1 MSSPSQTT
9 SNCSSQLDLS
19 PPSSIVKHK
28 SPAHSASK
36 RQSLLMQQ
44 SKAHTMSDSV
54 LKDMKG
60 TAKSIIIVDAAL
72 VCLEFVLKNKAM
84 ASDLP
89 PRPTLSTSKLERAMQ
104 IHMQC
109 QLEYAHLHGKSTRRL
124 NVTGLPS
131 SASKYAAQSPVQRFQ
146 PKDVKDPLLENTAS
160 YQKLL
165 RKLAPSVTN
174 SATTYLNLLHLLQA
188 CRICG
193 GRVTFCE
200 ACEKSA
206 TEYFTKF
213 SIAEL
218 EKSYGRQLP
227 PPDAHAVM
235 EFEKELKLREQA
247 IKQKL

>member
-9 SNCSSQLDLS
+9 SNCSFQLDLS

-28 SPAHSASK
+28 SPAQSASK
-36 RQSLLMQQ
+36 RQSLFMQQ
-44 SKAHTMSDSV
+44 SKAHAMSDSV
-54 LKDMKG
+54 LKDMK
-60 TAKSIIIVDAAL
+60 
-72 VCLEFVLKNKAM
+72 EFVLKNKAVV
-84 ASDLP
+84 SDMP
-89 PRPTLSTSKLERAMQ
+89 PLRPTLSTK
-104 IHMQC
+104 
-109 QLEYAHLHGKSTRRL
+109 YAHLHGKSTRRL

-131 SASKYAAQSPVQRFQ
+131 SAASKYTAQSPVQRFQ

-200 ACEKSA
+200 TCEKSA

-247 IKQKL
+247 IKEKL

>member
-1 MSSPSQTT
+1 
-9 SNCSSQLDLS
+9 
-19 PPSSIVKHK
+19 
-28 SPAHSASK
+28 
-36 RQSLLMQQ
+36 
-44 SKAHTMSDSV
+44 MSDSV
-54 LKDMKG
+54 LKDMK
-60 TAKSIIIVDAAL
+60 
-72 VCLEFVLKNKAM
+72 EFVLKNKAVV
-84 ASDLP
+84 SDMP
-89 PRPTLSTSKLERAMQ
+89 PLRPTLSTSKLERAMQ

-131 SASKYAAQSPVQRFQ
+131 SAASKYTAQSPVQRFQ
-146 PKDVKDPLLENTAS
+146 PKDVKDPLLGRYPTALFVGQPSPRFALENTAS

-200 ACEKSA
+200 TCEKSA

-247 IKQKL
+247 IKEKL

>member
-1 MSSPSQTT
+1 
-9 SNCSSQLDLS
+9 
-19 PPSSIVKHK
+19 
-28 SPAHSASK
+28 
-36 RQSLLMQQ
+36 
-44 SKAHTMSDSV
+44 MSDSV

-60 TAKSIIIVDAAL
+60 TAKSIVVVDAAL
-72 VCLEFVLKNKAM
+72 VLPRVRLEKQG
-84 ASDLP
+84 
-89 PRPTLSTSKLERAMQ
+89 R
-104 IHMQC
+104 
-109 QLEYAHLHGKSTRRL
+109 
-124 NVTGLPS
+124 
-131 SASKYAAQSPVQRFQ
+131 
-146 PKDVKDPLLENTAS
+146 ENTAS

-200 ACEKSA
+200 TCEKSA

-247 IKQKL
+247 IKEKL

>member
-9 SNCSSQLDLS
+9 SNCSFQLDLS

-28 SPAHSASK
+28 SPAQSASK
-36 RQSLLMQQ
+36 RQSLFMQQ
-44 SKAHTMSDSV
+44 SKAHAMSDSV
-54 LKDMKG
+54 LKDMK
-60 TAKSIIIVDAAL
+60 
-72 VCLEFVLKNKAM
+72 EFVLKNKAVV
-84 ASDLP
+84 SDMP
-89 PRPTLSTSKLERAMQ
+89 PLRPTLSTSKLERAMQ

-131 SASKYAAQSPVQRFQ
+131 SAASKYTAQSPVQRFQ

-200 ACEKSA
+200 TCEKSA

-247 IKQKL
+247 IKEKL